1 LDNAATSWPKPESVL
16 QEITASIREY
26 GANPGRGGHRMAIR
40 ASEKVYECRQNLAD
54 LFGITDP
61 LQIVFTSNAT
71 ESLNIGLKGWLRPGD
86 HVITTSLE
94 HNAVARTLF
103 SLSRSSIQW
112 TPITCAADGSLDVSD
127 IQNAIKKNT
136 RMICTLHASN
146 VTGTIMPIREI
157 GRVAREA
164 GIVFM
169 VDSAQTAGD
178 IPIDV
183 AEDHIDILAFTGHK
197 GLLGPQGIGGLYIRP
212 VIDLNPL
219 KEGGTGSLSESFWQ
233 PDFLPDRYESGTLNT
248 PGIAGLNEG
257 VKYILQTG
265 INNIRSHEKQLT
277 AYMLHGLQEI
287 KNVKVYGTDD
297 PDQRTGVL
305 SITIK
310 GKDCNEVCC
319 ELDEKYEIAV
329 RGGIHCAPLAHKIIG
344 TASIGTIRFSIGVF
358 NTMQDIDSALKA
370 VQTIASM

>member
-103 SLSRSSIQW
+103 SLSRSGIQW

-257 VKYILQTG
+257 VKYILQTIDQ
-265 INNIRSHEKQLT
+265 INMAESVQVLQPSHQLRADDNFSQYLPGPHWLDRHTFKFSKRSPDDSNIIS
-277 AYMLHGLQEI
+277 
-287 KNVKVYGTDD
+287 
-297 PDQRTGVL
+297 GV
-305 SITIK
+305 
-310 GKDCNEVCC
+310 
-319 ELDEKYEIAV
+319 
-329 RGGIHCAPLAHKIIG
+329 
-344 TASIGTIRFSIGVF
+344 RFHFGFIS
-358 NTMQDIDSALKA
+358 SK
-370 VQTIASM
+370 